1 MKPDTAKLCTM
12 ICYESVYPA
21 YVRKFVANG
30 AQVIGIITNDGWYG
44 KSSGPYQHNR
54 YAILRAIENRR
65 WVIRSANTGI
75 SSAIDDRGRIV
86 TERPL
91 FESTSI
97 TTAVPLLDE
106 QTLYTKLGDFIAVP
120 FEWATGGL
128 IIFLFIGTFM
138 KRKKADAS

>member
-30 AQVIGIITNDGWYG
+30 AQVIGVITNDGWYG
-44 KSSGPYQHNR
+44 KSSGPFQHNR

-75 SSAIDDRGRIV
+75 SSVIDDRGRFV
-86 TERPL
+86 KESPL
-91 FESTSI
+91 FESASI
-97 TTAVPLLDE
+97 TTTVPLLDE
-106 QTLYTKLGDFIAVP
+106 QTVYTKLGDFIAVP
-120 FEWATGGL
+120 FEWITGGMILFL
-128 IIFLFIGTFM
+128 IGLRFM
-138 KRKKADAS
+138 RKKE